1 MKIIRNIKS
10 SPIAPISYVN
20 RVTPEYTSKQTH
32 ATNTNNHTSDI
43 NDVNI
48 SEASEVAI
56 ENVLLSD
63 NLEELEYYIEL
74 LARMGISQNFIDNFP
89 VKEYEELNP
98 HLVPLLKQLRK
109 KYETNSTDI
118 KILGL
123 IVGLLALLGI
133 SAF

>member
-20 RVTPEYTSKQTH
+20 RVTPEYISKQAH
-32 ATNTNNHTSDI
+32 PTNTNNHTNDI

-98 HLVPLLKQLRK
+98 HLVPLLKQLKK

>member
-89 VKEYEELNP
+89 VEEYKELNP
-98 HLVPLLKQLRK
+98 HLVPLLKQLKK

>member
-20 RVTPEYTSKQTH
+20 RVIPEYTSKQAH
-32 ATNTNNHTSDI
+32 ATSTNNHTNDI

-98 HLVPLLKQLRK
+98 HLVPLLKQLKK

-123 IVGLLALLGI
+123 VVGLLALLGI

>member
-32 ATNTNNHTSDI
+32 AINTNDHTGDI
-43 NDVNI
+43 NDVNV

-98 HLVPLLKQLRK
+98 HLVPLLKQLKK

>member
-10 SPIAPISYVN
+10 SPIAPISYIN
-20 RVTPEYTSKQTH
+20 RVTPEYTSKQIH
-32 ATNTNNHTSDI
+32 SINTDNHVNDI

-74 LARMGISQNFIDNFP
+74 LARMEIPQNFIDNFP
-89 VKEYEELNP
+89 IKEYKEINP
-98 HLVPLLKQLRK
+98 HLIPLLKQLKK

-123 IVGLLALLGI
+123 IVGLLALLGV

>member
-20 RVTPEYTSKQTH
+20 RVIPEYTSKQSN
-32 ATNTNNHTSDI
+32 ATSTNNHTNDI

-48 SEASEVAI
+48 SEASKVAI

-98 HLVPLLKQLRK
+98 HLVSLLKQLKK

-133 SAF
+133 STF